1 MQTETSNHGK
11 SLANFLFRACVSGV
25 LLWLPLRHVALGSV
39 GHEIAAVQWP
49 ALVAALGAL
58 MISTASAALRWSIIL
73 GVLHEPRGL
82 RVTYPLSLIG
92 VFFGQALPA
101 GAGGDV

>member
-1 MQTETSNHGK
+1 MKAESFQNGK
-11 SLANFLFRACVSGV
+11 SLANFLLRACVSGV

-39 GHEIAAVQWP
+39 GREIAAVQWP

-58 MISTASAALRWSIIL
+58 AISTASAALRWSIIL
-73 GVLHEPRGL
+73 RVLREPRRFG
-82 RVTYPLSLIG
+82 VTYALSLIG

-101 GAGGDV
+101 GAGG